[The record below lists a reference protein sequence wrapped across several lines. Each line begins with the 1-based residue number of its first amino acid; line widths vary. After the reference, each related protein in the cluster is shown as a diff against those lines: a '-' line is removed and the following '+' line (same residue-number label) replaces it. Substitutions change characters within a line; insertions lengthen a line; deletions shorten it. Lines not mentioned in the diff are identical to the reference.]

1 MTPMMQQYMEI
12 KNQYRD
18 HILMYRLGDFYEMF
32 FDDAKTAS
40 KILELTLTGRDCGEE
55 ERAPMCGVPFHSVE
69 PYIAKLVANGCKVAI
84 CEQLED
90 PATAKGIVKRGI
102 IRIVT
107 PGTVTSSEM
116 LTEDKNNY
124 VCAVYSGGDGS
135 AVCFA
140 DVSTG
145 YIGACTIE
153 GDDIQ
158 RRIINELAA
167 FLPKEIIT
175 SFPLS
180 EKPELSEYIKNRLGC
195 MVDENEPERFWEL
208 SAAASCKRQF
218 PDENTEK
225 LPTALV
231 CAVGAAIDYIKETQK
246 TDISFMDTLSLY
258 EGDGNL
264 EIDAGA
270 RRNLELCESMRTG
283 EKKGSLLWALDY
295 TKTAGGARTLR
306 KWVELPLYSV
316 AEIQRRQDAV
326 TDLYS
331 DFMVRE
337 ELSEALR
344 GVLDLERLSSKLVY
358 ETANAR
364 DMRAIA
370 QSASKLP
377 YIKELISGCPSELIK
392 QLNEGADDLHD
403 LVELIDKS
411 IVEEPPFSIREGGFI
426 KDGCSADIDYLRS
439 IMKDGKRWITELE
452 AAEREK
458 TGIKTLRVSYN
469 RVFGYYIEVTKS
481 LINLVPERYI
491 RKQTLANCERYI
503 TQELKELESSML
515 GASDKV
521 VKLEYDLFCEIRK
534 HLCDNIARIRAAADS
549 LSRLDALLSLSV
561 AAEKYGY
568 VKPEVNYGDVI
579 NIKNGRH
586 PVVERF
592 VDEPFV
598 PNDTYLDTDR
608 NRMLL
613 ITGPNMAGKSTY
625 MRQVALITVM
635 AQIGSFVP
643 ATEAVIGVCD
653 RVFARVGAS
662 DDLASGTSTFMLE
675 MNEVSYILKRASKK
689 SLIIYDE
696 IGRGT
701 STFDGMS
708 IARAVVEYTAAKIG
722 CKTLFATHYHELTE
736 MEGTVDGVVNYNIAA
751 KKRGDTISFLRKIV
765 RGAANDSYG
774 IEVAILAGVPNKV
787 IKRAREVLAEIEA
800 KMPERQR
807 TREAKT
813 LEDLN
818 ITMETVVSDEIREA
832 VEAVDLNTTTPLE
845 AYDLL
850 RKLKGL
856 L

>member
-158 RRIINELAA
+158 RRVINELAT
-167 FLPKEIIT
+167 FMPKEIIT

-180 EKPELSEYIKNRLGC
+180 EKPELSDYIKNRLGC

-208 SAAASCKRQF
+208 SAAASCKNQF
-218 PDENTEK
+218 PDEDVAS

-264 EIDAGA
+264 EIDAST

-326 TDLYS
+326 SDLYG

-377 YIKELISGCPSELIK
+377 YIKELISGCGSELIK
-392 QLNEGADDLHD
+392 QLNDNADDLHD
-403 LVELIDKS
+403 LCELIDS
-411 IVEEPPFSIREGGFI
+411 AIVEEPPFSIREGGFI
-426 KDGCSADIDYLRS
+426 KDGYSADIDYLRS
-439 IMKDGKRWITELE
+439 IMKDGKRWISELE

-481 LINLVPERYI
+481 LINLVPDRYI

-534 HLCDNIARIRAAADS
+534 HLCDNIARIRSAADS
-549 LSRLDALLSLSV
+549 LSRLDALLSLAV

-592 VDEPFV
+592 TEETFV
-598 PNDTYLDTDR
+598 PNDTYIDTDR

-625 MRQVALITVM
+625 MRQVALIAIM
-635 AQIGSFVP
+635 AQLGSFVP
-643 ATEAVIGVCD
+643 ASEAVIGVCD
-653 RVFARVGAS
+653 KVFARVGAS

-708 IARAVVEYTAAKIG
+708 IARAVVEYTAAKIS

-736 MEGTVDGVVNYNIAA
+736 MEGTVEGVVNYNIAA

-774 IEVAILAGVPNKV
+774 IEVAVLAGVPNKV
-787 IKRAREVLAEIEA
+787 IKRAREVLADIEA

-832 VEAVDLNTTTPLE
+832 VEAIDLNTTTPLE

>member
-1 MTPMMQQYMEI
+1 MTPMMLQYFEI
-12 KNQYRD
+12 KKQYPD

-32 FDDAKTAS
+32 FDDAKTAARV
-40 KILELTLTGRDCGEE
+40 LELTLTGRDCGEE
-55 ERAPMCGVPFHSVE
+55 ERAPMCGVPYHSVE
-69 PYIAKLVANGCKVAI
+69 PYIAKLVNNGYKVAI

-102 IRIVT
+102 IRVIT

-124 VCAVYSGGDGS
+124 VCAIYIGADG
-135 AVCFA
+135 AALCFA

-145 YIGACTIE
+145 YIGACTAE
-153 GDDIQ
+153 GDDVQ

-167 FLPKEIIT
+167 FSPKELIT
-175 SFPLS
+175 NFPLS
-180 EKPELSEYIKNRLGC
+180 EQSELADHIKNRMNC
-195 MVDENEPERFWEL
+195 TVNENEPERFWEL
-208 SAAASCKRQF
+208 SASATCRKQF
-218 PDENTEK
+218 PSEDIQA
-225 LPTALV
+225 LPSPLV
-231 CAVGAAIDYIKETQK
+231 CAVGAAVDYIKETAK
-246 TDISFMDTLSLY
+246 TDISYMDTLSLY
-258 EGDGNL
+258 EADGAL
-264 EIDAGA
+264 EIDANT
-270 RRNLELCESMRTG
+270 RRSLELCEAMRTG
-283 EKKGSLLWALDY
+283 EKKGSLLWALDC
-295 TKTAGGARTLR
+295 TRTAGGARCLR
-306 KWVELPLYSV
+306 KWVEMPLCSV

-326 TDLYS
+326 SDLYG
-331 DFMVRE
+331 DFMLRE
-337 ELSEALR
+337 ELSEGLR
-344 GVLDLERLSSKLVY
+344 GVLDLERLAAKLVY
-358 ETANAR
+358 ETAGAR
-364 DMRAIA
+364 DLRAIA
-370 QSASKLP
+370 QSASKIP
-377 YIKELISGCPSELIK
+377 NVRSLISGCGSDLLRQIYVSTDDLSDLRELI
-392 QLNEGADDLHD
+392 ESA
-403 LVELIDKS
+403 
-411 IVEEPPFSIREGGFI
+411 IVEEPPFSVREGGFI
-426 KDGCSADIDYLRS
+426 KEGYSADIDYLRS
-439 IMKDGKRWITELE
+439 IMKDGKRWISELE

-458 TGIKTLRVSYN
+458 TGIKNLRVSYN

-481 LINLVPERYI
+481 FADLVPERYI
-491 RKQTLANCERYI
+491 RKQTLTNCERYI
-503 TQELKELESSML
+503 TEELKELESSML

-521 VKLEYDLFCEIRK
+521 VKLEYDLFVAIRGKLCE
-534 HLCDNIARIRAAADS
+534 NIARIRASADGI
-549 LSRLDALLSLSV
+549 SRLDALLSLAVS
-561 AAEKYGY
+561 AEKYGY
-568 VKPEVNYGDVI
+568 VRPEVNYGDVI
-579 NIKNGRH
+579 SIKNGRH

-592 VDEPFV
+592 TDDAFV
-598 PNDTYLDTDR
+598 PNDAYLDCGR
-608 NRMLL
+608 NRVLL

-625 MRQVALITVM
+625 MRQVALITIM

-643 ATEAVIGVCD
+643 ASEALIGVTD

-708 IARAVVEYTAAKIG
+708 IARAVVEYTASKLG

-765 RGAANDSYG
+765 KGAANDSYG
-774 IEVAILAGVPNKV
+774 IEVAVLAGVPKKV
-787 IKRAREVLAEIEA
+787 ITRAREVLAETEA

-807 TREAKT
+807 TRPVET

-818 ITMETVVSDEIREA
+818 VTMETVVSDEIREA

-850 RKLKGL
+850 RKLKGML
-856 L
+856 

>member
-1 MTPMMQQYMEI
+1 MTPMMKQYFEI
-12 KNQYRD
+12 KNQYKE

-32 FDDAKTAS
+32 FDDAKIAS
-40 KILELTLTGRDCGEE
+40 KVLELTLTGRDCGEE
-55 ERAPMCGVPFHSVE
+55 ERAPMCGVPFHSVD
-69 PYIAKLVANGCKVAI
+69 PYIAKLVSNGYKVAV

-116 LTEDKNNY
+116 LHEDKNNY
-124 VCAVYSGGDGS
+124 VCAMYIGGDGC
-135 AVCFA
+135 ALCFA

-145 YIGACTIE
+145 YIGACSVE

-175 SFPLS
+175 NFPLS
-180 EKPELSEYIKNRLGC
+180 EQPELSDYIKNRLC
-195 MVDENEPERFWEL
+195 VTVNENEPERFWEL
-208 SAAASCKRQF
+208 KAAASVKKQF
-218 PDENTEK
+218 PNEK
-225 LPTALV
+225 TDALPSPLV
-231 CAVGAAIDYIKETQK
+231 CAVGAAIDYIVETQK

-258 EGDGNL
+258 EGDGAL
-264 EIDAGA
+264 EIDAST

-306 KWVELPLYSV
+306 KWVEMPLCGV

-326 TDLYS
+326 SDLYG
-331 DFMVRE
+331 DFMVRS
-337 ELSEALR
+337 ELQEALK
-344 GVLDLERLSSKLVY
+344 GVLDLERLASKLVY

-364 DMRAIA
+364 DLRAIC

-377 YIKELISGCPSELIK
+377 AIKDLISTCPSELLRQIK
-392 QLNEGADDLHD
+392 ENTDDLKD
-403 LVELIDKS
+403 IRELIDAA
-411 IVEEPPFSIREGGFI
+411 IVDEPPFSVREGGFI
-426 KDGCSADIDYLRS
+426 REGYNADVDYLHS
-439 IMKDGKRWITELE
+439 IMRDGKRWIGEIE
-452 AAEREK
+452 NAERDK

-481 LINLVPERYI
+481 YANLVPDRYI

-503 TQELKELESSML
+503 TEELKELESSML
-515 GASDKV
+515 GASDKA
-521 VKLEYDLFCEIRK
+521 VKLEYDIFTQIRK
-534 HLCDNIARIRAAADS
+534 HLCDNIARIRASADS
-549 LSRLDALLSLSV
+549 VSRLDALLSLSV
-561 AAEKYGY
+561 AADKYGY
-568 VKPEVNYGDVI
+568 IKPEVSYSDVI

-592 VDEPFV
+592 TEDAFV
-598 PNDTYLDTDR
+598 PNDTYMDTNR
-608 NRMLL
+608 NRLLL

-625 MRQVALITVM
+625 MRQVALISVM

-643 ATEAVIGVCD
+643 ATEAQIGVVD

-675 MNEVSYILKRASKK
+675 MNEVSYILKRATKK

-708 IARAVVEYTAAKIG
+708 IARAVVEYTAEKLG

-736 MEGTVDGVVNYNIAA
+736 TEGLVDGVVNYNIAA
-751 KKRGDTISFLRKIV
+751 KKCGDTISFLRKIV

-774 IEVAILAGVPNKV
+774 IEVAVLAGVPNKV
-787 IKRAREVLAEIEA
+787 IKRAREVLAELES
-800 KMPERQR
+800 KMPEQKR
-807 TREAKT
+807 TRPAQT

-818 ITMETVVSDEIREA
+818 ITMETVVSDEIRDA
-832 VEAVDLNTTTPLE
+832 IEAVDLNITTPLE